1 MAFDGRKE
9 LVNAI
14 LILFTLVIIMLFL
27 KSVGKTESIGSF
39 EMWSRTCRQSVQTA
53 TLISTSTRGIKS
65 TELHCPTKYFEVKPD
80 GIYYNNKLWRATP
93 KGTRKKVVEKA
104 LAEDLASCWNAF
116 AIKNVN
122 PVNMSGFSYCFI
134 CSQWHFDDDIGNFS
148 ITNFINYL
156 NTTKMPNNEKYYDF
170 LSTFPD
176 SSHIS
181 DANKKGFGMISNTP
195 INTSVSKD
203 YITTFTLLSSRNII
217 NNLPVPDALK
227 LVNPSYTNYKHTLF
241 ISAFVLPNYRMIFMT
256 FRPENEK
263 TLGNLICTNLGN
275 KQEAQAIQ

>member
-14 LILFTLVIIMLFL
+14 LILFTLAIIMLFI
-27 KSVGKTESIGSF
+27 KDVGRTESIGSF

-53 TLISTSTRGIKS
+53 TLISTKTHGIKS

-93 KGTRKKVVEKA
+93 KGTRKEVVEKA
-104 LAEDLASCWNAF
+104 LADDLASCWNAF
-116 AIKNVN
+116 AIKNIN

-134 CSQWHFDDDIGNFS
+134 CSQWHFDEDIGNFS

-156 NTTKMPNNEKYYDF
+156 NTTEMPNHETYYDF
-170 LSTFPD
+170 LSKFPD
-176 SSHIS
+176 SSRVYN
-181 DANKKGFGMISNTP
+181 ANKNGFGMVSNTP
-195 INTSVSKD
+195 VNTSVSRD
-203 YITTFTLLSSRNII
+203 YITTFTFISSKNII
-217 NNLPVPDALK
+217 NNIPIPAVLK
-227 LVNPSYTNYKHTLF
+227 LMGPSYAKVKHDLF
-241 ISAFVLPNYRMIFMT
+241 ISAFILPNYRLIFMT

-263 TLGNLICTNLGN
+263 TLGNLACTNLGN
-275 KQEAQAIQ
+275 KQEEQAIQ